1 MFVLITQNCSLG
13 IGASAF
19 GGGNQTVGGA
29 GGEYPGFFTVGDVLN
44 IPPEWFDPACMTR
57 TGPVPGPYSLGALTN
72 PYSAALIPWSTIG
85 PGAAPLNNNEFA
97 ELVAFD
103 PKYGECAMRGP
114 RELHAMVTDMRFQ
127 SGTYWRNR
135 ALLEADRL
143 KSLRLEGEEIE
154 ASLRCR
160 HWSRARP

>member
-1 MFVLITQNCSLG
+1 MPTDAQVKQLDADL
-13 IGASAF
+13 
-19 GGGNQTVGGA
+19 
-29 GGEYPGFFTVGDVLN
+29 DL
-44 IPPEWFDPACMTR
+44 
-57 TGPVPGPYSLGALTN
+57 
-72 PYSAALIPWSTIG
+72 
-85 PGAAPLNNNEFA
+85 FA

-114 RELHAMVTDMRFQ
+114 RELHAMVRDMRFKR
-127 SGTYWRNR
+127 GIYRRDR

-160 HWSRARP
+160 YRIGFGP